1 VRRHSRGGARG
12 FHTPRMA
19 HALRERSNEASRTM
33 PRHNPALHRNQ
44 KAPLTPARRRLYI
57 FGVAVLLLAL
67 GWGLKVVVA
76 PAFQRTIVIT
86 TGADGGIYRG
96 FADRYAPILKRQGI
110 KLDIRSSSGAVEN
123 YERLKDPNSP
133 YEVGFVQ
140 SGTTRPQES
149 DQLQTIAAVS
159 YEPIWLFYRGDTV
172 INRLSQLR
180 GKRVSVGVPGSG
192 LLNVAQVLLGDS
204 GVTAANTT
212 LLQVDADKTYQG
224 LESGQLDAGFF
235 IGRPDAAMQTTLL
248 NSNLK
253 LMSFAQAD
261 ALVQKFPSLS
271 KVIFPRA
278 STSVVND
285 LPQTDVTLLAAT
297 ALLVSKDTLHPAF
310 IYLLLDAAKTVHGGE
325 DYFTPLGTFP
335 NLNSEEFPISEES
348 ERFFKSGRPFLQRY
362 LPFWLASFIERRLLI
377 LLPFMALLLG
387 LLQALPRMVEARIKK
402 RLVVWYRELKSLED
416 EVWKYSNQ
424 PSAQQV
430 AQWRT
435 EIESIDAYAS
445 RISMPQRYFHDVYAL
460 KQAIGIV
467 RGRIDQVAERVKDD
481 PAVTFRG

>member
-1 VRRHSRGGARG
+1 
-12 FHTPRMA
+12 
-19 HALRERSNEASRTM
+19 M

-44 KAPLTPARRRLYI
+44 KAPVTPGRRRLLI
-57 FGVAVLLLAL
+57 VGALMSMVLFGWAVT
-67 GWGLKVVVA
+67 VVVE

-86 TGADGGIYRG
+86 SGANGGIYRS
-96 FADRYAPILKRQGI
+96 FADRYAPILKREGI
-110 KLDIRSSSGAVEN
+110 KLDIRSSSGSVEN

-133 YEVGFVQ
+133 YEVGFIQ

-149 DQLQTIAAVS
+149 DHLQIIAAVS
-159 YEPIWLFYRGDTV
+159 YEPIWVFYRGDTV
-172 INRLSQLR
+172 INRLAQLR

-192 LLNVAQVLLGDS
+192 LLHVAQVLLGDS
-204 GVTAANTT
+204 GVTGANTT
-212 LLQVDADKTYQG
+212 LMQMDAEKAYQG
-224 LESGQLDAGFF
+224 LESGQLDAAFF
-235 IGRPDAAMQTTLL
+235 IGRPDAAMQDKLL

-278 STSVVND
+278 STSIVND

-297 ALLVSKDTLHPAF
+297 ALLVSRDTLHPAF

-325 DYFTPLGTFP
+325 DYFTPLGAFP
-335 NLNSEEFPISEES
+335 SLNSEEFPVAEES
-348 ERFFKSGRPFLQRY
+348 ERYFKSGRPFLQRY

-402 RLVVWYRELKSLED
+402 RLVVWYREIKALED
-416 EVWKYSNQ
+416 EVWKYSAR
-424 PSAQQV
+424 PSAAQV
-430 AQWRT
+430 AQWRE
-435 EIESIDAYAS
+435 EIESIDAHAS
-445 RISMPQRYFHDVYAL
+445 GIRMPQRYFHDVYAL

-467 RGRIDQVAERVKDD
+467 RSRIDQVAQRVK
-481 PAVTFRG
+481 